1 MAAALPATVDAAP
14 AGVAATGLD
23 VDAIESRVERSLVKK
38 VCKLIDDFPERSLDV
53 VRGWLADDRR

>member
-1 MAAALPATVDAAP
+1 MAAALPVTADAAP
-14 AGVAATGLD
+14 AVVATGLD

-53 VRGWLADDRR
+53 VRGWLAEDL